1 MLGAVE
7 LLRLVTDPGDAV
19 VINPPVYPPFAAFV
33 EHADRRL
40 VNAPLGPDGR
50 LDLAVPRPG
59 VRRGHRDAAAAP
71 RTCCATRTTPR
82 ARCTPRPSCARWA
95 SWPPGTASGWSPT
108 RSTPRSCSAPG
119 SRFVP
124 TTTQIP
130 DAIALHSASKAF
142 NLAGLRAAVAVP
154 GPEAVDDL
162 ARLPAVVADGV
173 THLGALAQQTA
184 YREGGAWLDEVL
196 DGLRHNQRL
205 RRGPARRAPAGR
217 RLVTPGGD
225 VLRRGS
231 TCARSTRSGRS
242 GPGPARPAPRPS
254 RAQPRPDVRRRGD
267 RLRPAQPGR
276 LDGDAD
282 GRRGPARARPGG
294 RRNRFVTKTRRP
306 RTHVDPRA
314 CRSVRTEPTKRPTPV
329 QRSHGRSTW

>member
-7 LLRLVTDPGDAV
+7 VLRLVTDPGDAV
-19 VINPPVYPPFAAFV
+19 VISPPVYPPFAAFV

-50 LDLAVPRPG
+50 LDLESLDRAFAEAHRDGPPRRVPAVPPAQPH
-59 VRRGHRDAAAAP
+59 GHAAH
-71 RTCCATRTTPR
+71 R
-82 ARCTPRPSCARWA
+82 RPSCGRSA

-154 GPEAVDDL
+154 GPDAVDDL
-162 ARLPAVVADGV
+162 ARLPAVVGRRRHPPRRARSADG
-173 THLGALAQQTA
+173 A

-205 RRGPARRAPAGR
+205 VADLLADARAGR
-217 RLVTPGGD
+217 RLVTAGGD
-225 VLRRGS
+225 VLR
-231 TCARSTRSGRS
+231 
-242 GPGPARPAPRPS
+242 
-254 RAQPRPDVRRRGD
+254 VD
-267 RLRPAQPGR
+267 R
-276 LDGDAD
+276 
-282 GRRGPARARPGG
+282 PARARRGPGG
-294 RRNRFVTKTRRP
+294 RGSRP
-306 RTHVDPRA
+306 GSPCTAAVS
-314 CRSVRTEPTKRPTPV
+314 RSTPV
-329 QRSHGRSTW
+329 RRSASRATGFVRLNLAASTATLTDAVGRLARALEDVATDS